1 MLTLHTSLR
10 LNDEEVAARVL
21 DGEAIMINLSNG
33 NYYSMDK
40 VGGFLW
46 ELVEQE
52 RTLEHMVAAIL
63 THYDVSRGQAQAD
76 VERLAAEMVRENLV
90 NVSGDEAP
98 LRENQPEE
106 SQHKL
111 PYEPPILN
119 AYRDMAD
126 LLALDPPMPGFGEI
140 AWKEPDE
147 ELIP

>member
-1 MLTLHTSLR
+1 MLTLRTSLH
-10 LNDEEVAARVL
+10 LNDEEVAAKVL

-46 ELVEQE
+46 ELVEE
-52 RTLEHMVAAIL
+52 KRTLGYMVAAL
-63 THYDVSRGQAQAD
+63 QSRYDVSAEQAQAD
-76 VERLAAEMVRENLV
+76 VEQLAAELVRENLV
-90 NVSGDEAP
+90 KLSGDGAP
-98 LRENQPEE
+98 LRENQLEA
-106 SQHKL
+106 SQQKL
-111 PYEPPILN
+111 PYEPPTLN

>member
-1 MLTLHTSLR
+1 MLTLHNSLH
-10 LNDEEVAARVL
+10 LNDEEVAAKVL

-46 ELVEQE
+46 ELVEQK
-52 RTLEHMVAAIL
+52 RTLGHMVAAPL
-63 THYDVSRGQAQAD
+63 THYDVSREQAQAD

-90 NVSGDEAP
+90 NVAGDEAP
-98 LRENQPEE
+98 PRENQPEDA
-106 SQHKL
+106 QQKL